1 MDCYADIQVKKLRN
15 ELQENINRL
24 SADIDDIKKLLS
36 EIVVELR
43 QLNERQISG
52 QGTGYGA

>member
-24 SADIDDIKKLLS
+24 SADIDDVKKLLF
-36 EIVVELR
+36 EIVIELR